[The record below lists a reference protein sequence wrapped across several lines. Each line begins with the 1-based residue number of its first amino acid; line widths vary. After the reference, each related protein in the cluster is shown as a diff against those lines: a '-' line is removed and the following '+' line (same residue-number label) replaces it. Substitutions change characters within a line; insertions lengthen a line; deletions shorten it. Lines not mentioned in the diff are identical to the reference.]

1 MKDSMPEKIK
11 ERWRG
16 KRMHGQFPCNLD
28 EKLVDNEESYSWL
41 NLETL
46 RKKKKAQQRQQF
58 AQTVLKI
65 KV

>member
-1 MKDSMPEKIK
+1 
-11 ERWRG
+11 
-16 KRMHGQFPCNLD
+16 MHGQFPCNLD